1 MNIDINFVRGVIT
14 LLLFIS
20 FLGLCVWAYSRKR
33 ETAFNEAANL
43 PFADEDVSARS
54 SVVTKTVV
62 TRTAATKTGEP
73 S

>member
-20 FLGLCVWAYSRKR
+20 FLGLCFWAYSRKR
-33 ETAFNEAANL
+33 KPAFDEAANL
-43 PFADEDVSARS
+43 PFADEDLSARS
-54 SVVTKTVV
+54 GAVASYVQ
-62 TRTAATKTGEP
+62 KTGEP